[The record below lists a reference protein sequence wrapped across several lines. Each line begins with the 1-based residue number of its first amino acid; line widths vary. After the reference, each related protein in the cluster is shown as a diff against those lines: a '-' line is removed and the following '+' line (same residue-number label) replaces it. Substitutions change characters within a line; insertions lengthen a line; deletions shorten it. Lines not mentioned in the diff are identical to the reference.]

1 MIAGPEAYRLK
12 FFLDNGFTRKQCR
25 MCKRNFWTL
34 DNERELCGDSPC
46 VPYSFINRPPTRRAF
61 DIKEMRESFL
71 SFFEKRGHARV
82 RRYPVIARW
91 RDDIFLTIASIACFQ
106 PHVTSGEVP
115 PPFNPLTISQ
125 PCIRMNDLDNVGK
138 TGGRHLTIFEMMA
151 HHAFSSKENEVYW
164 KEDTVSYHHEFLTKD
179 LGIPEDEVTYI
190 EHWWEG
196 GGDAGPDLEG
206 IVRGLELSTLVFMQ
220 YRKINGSYRELP
232 LKIVD
237 TGYGLERFTWI
248 SQGTPTAFEAIYGR
262 LFEDFLKISGIERP
276 DTKVLAEATKFAGMM
291 NIVDEGSVK
300 AARERVASTLGM
312 DPASLD
318 SQLKPFEILMAIL
331 DHTKTLA
338 FMLGDGIVP
347 SNVQAGYLARLMIRR
362 VKRMMDYTQI
372 SQPLSELLAMQVR
385 YWGDQFPELVENLDY
400 ITQVAD
406 LEVARYA
413 KTIDQGKSLVL
424 RIIKDPEIKRRG
436 TLPLNQL
443 IQLYDSH
450 GLPPE
455 IVKAVSEPHGIKVEI
470 PDTFDTIIAE
480 MHSSAQPPKKEDEDI
495 LHGLPKLPPTELV
508 YYSEPKT
515 KRLAAKVLYSDR
527 ERVILDRTIFY
538 PEGGGQLSDT
548 GFLVVDGKQI
558 RVLNVQ
564 KSRGIVVHF
573 VEEIEPIKEGTY
585 VECLVDWERR
595 TALMRHHSST
605 HILLGAARRV
615 LGDHV
620 WQEGAQ
626 KSVEKSRLDISHF
639 EKISLP
645 QLREIEVLANR
656 VVQECRPIK
665 AYFQDRNK
673 AEQRFGMRLYQGGVV
688 QGPTIRVVEVEDWDA
703 EACGGIHCS
712 NTGEIGLIKIIRSER
727 IQDGVERIEFVS
739 GEQAIHFIH
748 SQESALL
755 EVSKILNTPA
765 ERVEKAALK
774 LMEDLSTSK
783 RQIERLRKIL
793 AQRLSG
799 ELYIKSEKIGEIS
812 LVKGILGDLS
822 NDDLI
827 PVASQ
832 IVEKDPNALAILVS
846 SADGSVICMAGE
858 SATGRG
864 LNAGK
869 ITEAF
874 TKSMGGRGGGKP
886 DVGQGRIPLESLERF
901 EQSIQSIKNIIEG
914 LNKSKSQ

>member
-1 MIAGPEAYRLK
+1 
-12 FFLDNGFTRKQCR
+12 
-25 MCKRNFWTL
+25 
-34 DNERELCGDSPC
+34 
-46 VPYSFINRPPTRRAF
+46 
-61 DIKEMRESFL
+61 
-71 SFFEKRGHARV
+71 
-82 RRYPVIARW
+82 
-91 RDDIFLTIASIACFQ
+91 
-106 PHVTSGEVP
+106 
-115 PPFNPLTISQ
+115 
-125 PCIRMNDLDNVGK
+125 
-138 TGGRHLTIFEMMA
+138 
-151 HHAFSSKENEVYW
+151 
-164 KEDTVSYHHEFLTKD
+164 
-179 LGIPEDEVTYI
+179 
-190 EHWWEG
+190 
-196 GGDAGPDLEG
+196 
-206 IVRGLELSTLVFMQ
+206 
-220 YRKINGSYRELP
+220 
-232 LKIVD
+232 IVD

-291 NIVDEGSVK
+291 NIVDEGSVR

-436 TLPLNQL
+436 ALPLNQL

-470 PDTFDTIIAE
+470 PDTFDTIVAE

-527 ERVILDRTIFY
+527 KRVILDRTIFY

-573 VEEIEPIKEGTY
+573 VEEIEPIREGTY

-812 LVKGILGDLS
+812 LVKGVLGDLS

>member
-1 MIAGPEAYRLK
+1 
-12 FFLDNGFTRKQCR
+12 
-25 MCKRNFWTL
+25 
-34 DNERELCGDSPC
+34 
-46 VPYSFINRPPTRRAF
+46 
-61 DIKEMRESFL
+61 
-71 SFFEKRGHARV
+71 
-82 RRYPVIARW
+82 
-91 RDDIFLTIASIACFQ
+91 
-106 PHVTSGEVP
+106 
-115 PPFNPLTISQ
+115 
-125 PCIRMNDLDNVGK
+125 
-138 TGGRHLTIFEMMA
+138 MA

-291 NIVDEGSVK
+291 NIVDEGSVRV
-300 AARERVASTLGM
+300 ARERVASTLGM

-436 TLPLNQL
+436 ALPLNQL

-470 PDTFDTIIAE
+470 PDTFDTIVAE
-480 MHSSAQPPKKEDEDI
+480 MHSSTQPPKKEDEDI

-515 KRLAAKVLYSDR
+515 KHLAAKVLYSDR
-527 ERVILDRTIFY
+527 KRVILDRTIFY

-573 VEEIEPIKEGTY
+573 VEEIEPIREGTY

-812 LVKGILGDLS
+812 LVKGVLGDLS

>member
-1 MIAGPEAYRLK
+1 
-12 FFLDNGFTRKQCR
+12 
-25 MCKRNFWTL
+25 
-34 DNERELCGDSPC
+34 
-46 VPYSFINRPPTRRAF
+46 
-61 DIKEMRESFL
+61 
-71 SFFEKRGHARV
+71 
-82 RRYPVIARW
+82 
-91 RDDIFLTIASIACFQ
+91 
-106 PHVTSGEVP
+106 
-115 PPFNPLTISQ
+115 
-125 PCIRMNDLDNVGK
+125 
-138 TGGRHLTIFEMMA
+138 
-151 HHAFSSKENEVYW
+151 
-164 KEDTVSYHHEFLTKD
+164 
-179 LGIPEDEVTYI
+179 
-190 EHWWEG
+190 
-196 GGDAGPDLEG
+196 
-206 IVRGLELSTLVFMQ
+206 
-220 YRKINGSYRELP
+220 
-232 LKIVD
+232 
-237 TGYGLERFTWI
+237 
-248 SQGTPTAFEAIYGR
+248 
-262 LFEDFLKISGIERP
+262 
-276 DTKVLAEATKFAGMM
+276 
-291 NIVDEGSVK
+291 
-300 AARERVASTLGM
+300 
-312 DPASLD
+312 
-318 SQLKPFEILMAIL
+318 
-331 DHTKTLA
+331 
-338 FMLGDGIVP
+338 GIVP

-362 VKRMMDYTQI
+362 VKRMMDYAQI

-436 TLPLNQL
+436 ALPLNQL

-470 PDTFDTIIAE
+470 PDTFDTIVAE
-480 MHSSAQPPKKEDEDI
+480 MHSSTQPPKKEDEDI

-515 KRLAAKVLYSDR
+515 KHLAAKVLYSDR
-527 ERVILDRTIFY
+527 KRVILDRTIFY

-573 VEEIEPIKEGTY
+573 VEEIEPIREGTY

-812 LVKGILGDLS
+812 LVKGVLGDLS